1 MNEEPVDESLYE
13 EFLAKN
19 KIDMNAVNKSAGGT
33 ASKYTEEEQEAISV
47 LNAVSWPK
55 NLICFSAS
63 SNTHLL

>member
-47 LNAVSWPK
+47 LNAVSSP
-55 NLICFSAS
+55 
-63 SNTHLL
+63 

>member
-19 KIDMNAVNKSAGGT
+19 KIDMKAVNASVGGT

-47 LNAVSWPK
+47 LNEVSAV
-55 NLICFSAS
+55 LI
-63 SNTHLL
+63 